1 VTAERPILETWI
13 RAALEQAETL
23 TPTELSERLGLPRPM
38 IVEALIELAE
48 RGLIEDG
55 SVDTADFTPD
65 AADDAGVASE
75 P

>member
-1 VTAERPILETWI
+1 VTAEPPILETWI

-48 RGLIEDG
+48 RGLIVDG
-55 SVDTADFTPD
+55 SEDAADFTPD
-65 AADDAGVASE
+65 APDEAGLASE